1 VSILKNAFKA
11 ESTGTVKPIIC
22 KLKSVEFNDDNN
34 YKFDGFG
41 VRRQYMLTAKIATEF
56 WANDAEKEKAELAAM
71 KVLNHGIYKDIH
83 RITAMMRSAC
93 YDDDREAMFKLID
106 DIEREIGL

>member
-11 ESTGTVKPIIC
+11 ERTELVKPIKC
-22 KLKSVEFNDDNN
+22 KLESTATDRFPQHE
-34 YKFDGFG
+34 GFG

-56 WANDAEKEKAELAAM
+56 WANDAEKESAELAAM
-71 KVLNHGIYKDIH
+71 KVLNHGIYKDIY